1 MSVPVTLSVIR
12 DEHQA
17 LSALLQ
23 SLAMLVRQGPGDDAA
38 RFFDSVRAMLFYID
52 EFPER
57 IHHPKESE
65 RLFPRLA
72 LRSPQT
78 RPAIARL
85 DQDHQRGEA
94 AVRELQH
101 LLLAWEL
108 LGEGRRAAFT
118 QALTRYVGFYLEH
131 MRIEE
136 HEILPAAEA
145 TLSAQ
150 DWSELDQAFGANRD
164 PLTGRH
170 PPTVQYEKLF
180 QRIARE
186 APAPIG
192 LGD

>member
-23 SLAMLVRQGPGDDAA
+23 SLAMLVRQGPGEDASC
-38 RFFDSVRAMLFYID
+38 FFDSVRAMLFYID

-65 RLFPRLA
+65 SLFPRVA

-78 RPAIARL
+78 SSAIARL
-85 DQDHQRGEA
+85 DQDHHRGEA

-108 LGEGRRAAFT
+108 LGEGRREAFT
-118 QALTRYVGFYLEH
+118 EALARYVGFYLEH

-136 HEILPAAEA
+136 REILPAAEA
-145 TLSAQ
+145 TFTAQ
-150 DWSELDQAFGANRD
+150 DWFELDQDFGANRD
-164 PLTGRH
+164 PLTGRY
-170 PPTVQYEKLF
+170 PPTAQYEKLF

-186 APAPIG
+186 APTPIG
-192 LGD
+192 LGG

>member
-23 SLAMLVRQGPGDDAA
+23 SLAMLVRQGPGDDAG
-38 RFFDSVRAMLFYID
+38 RFFESVRAMLFYID

-65 RLFPRLA
+65 SLFPRVA

-78 RPAIARL
+78 CSAIARL
-85 DQDHQRGEA
+85 DQDHHRGEA

-118 QALTRYVGFYLEH
+118 EALARYVGFYLEH

-136 HEILPAAEA
+136 REILPAAEA
-145 TLSAQ
+145 TLTAQ
-150 DWSELDQAFGANRD
+150 DWSELDLDFGANRD
-164 PLTGRH
+164 PLTGCH
-170 PPTVQYEKLF
+170 PPTEQYEKLF